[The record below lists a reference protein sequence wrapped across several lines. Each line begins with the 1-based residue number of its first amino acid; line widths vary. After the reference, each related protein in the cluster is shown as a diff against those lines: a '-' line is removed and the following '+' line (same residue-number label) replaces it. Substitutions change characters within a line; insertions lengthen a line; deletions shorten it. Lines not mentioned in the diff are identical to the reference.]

1 MNPILKKI
9 KHEWEKSL
17 LTAILLAVLLCLAA
31 FAYVAMN
38 AEDHSG
44 NDRSRFRTPHAYFD
58 VKSRVYM
65 EGPALDK
72 KARSPMAYHLKIK
85 IPPAEKVKET
95 PRKDAKGDKKT
106 AKPKKDNGK
115 KTVADKPKAADK
127 PKKTVAAK
135 PKPKPEQP
143 PVKVKVKYRGCM
155 QLLEDQPVA
164 FCTSVSTKDN
174 KSLAASLHKGDKVHG
189 MMRID
194 AFDENAL
201 TLSYKGETVKVPR
214 GKEHVFTVE

>member
-17 LTAILLAVLLCLAA
+17 LTVILLAVLLCLAA
-31 FAYVAMN
+31 FAYVTMN
-38 AEDHSG
+38 TEDHSG

-72 KARSPMAYHLKIK
+72 KARSPMSYRLKIK
-85 IPPAEKVKET
+85 IPPVEKVKDT
-95 PRKDAKGDKKT
+95 PRKDTKGDKKT
-106 AKPKKDNGK
+106 ANPKKGNEKKNVAEKPKK
-115 KTVADKPKAADK
+115 VPEKPKETA
-127 PKKTVAAK
+127 VK
-135 PKPKPEQP
+135 PKPKEP
-143 PVKVKVKYRGCM
+143 PVKVTVKYRGCM

-164 FCTSVSTKDN
+164 FCTSVSSKDN
-174 KSLAASLHKGDKVHG
+174 KSLAVSLHRGDKVHG
-189 MMRID
+189 MMLID

-201 TLSYKGETVKVPR
+201 TLSYKGEKVKVPR
-214 GKEHVFTVE
+214 GKVHVFTVEQ